1 MSTLFNHLRV
11 HFIQTIPINASIII
25 FTIPASIESRHLVRT
40 SSSTTE
46 IYTML
51 LKVDRKVKVDM
62 EVTIKESRYRYT
74 EVVPFICRLI
84 LTLSTMRTPT
94 GVVTGVSTLYDKSFD
109 ILTLLRIFIHEIT
122 IRDNLEQSYN
132 LLSY

>member
-51 LKVDRKVKVDM
+51 LKVERKVEVDM
-62 EVTIKESRYRYT
+62 EVTSKESRYRYT
-74 EVVPFICRLI
+74 EVIPFICRFI

-94 GVVTGVSTLYDKSFD
+94 GVIAGVSTLYDESFD
-109 ILTLLRIFIHEIT
+109 LLSLLRIFIHEIT
-122 IRDNLEQSYN
+122 IRDNLEQIYN

>member
-1 MSTLFNHLRV
+1 MS
-11 HFIQTIPINASIII
+11 
-25 FTIPASIESRHLVRT
+25 
-40 SSSTTE
+40 
-46 IYTML
+46 
-51 LKVDRKVKVDM
+51 LKVNMKVRVDI
-62 EVTIKESRYRYT
+62 EVKIEEAVEFDS
-74 EVVPFICRLI
+74 EVVPFICRFI

-109 ILTLLRIFIHEIT
+109 LLALLRIFIHEIT